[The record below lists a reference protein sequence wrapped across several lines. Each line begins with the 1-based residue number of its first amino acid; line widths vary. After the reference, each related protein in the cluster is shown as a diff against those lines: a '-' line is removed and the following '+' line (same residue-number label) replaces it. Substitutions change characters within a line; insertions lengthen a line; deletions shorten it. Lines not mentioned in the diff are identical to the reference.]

1 MFRNKEMAKLTQF
14 LSSRSYVAEKFLSAS
29 LKEPSRLYSF
39 IFRAGISTVRQSSL
53 SDGSSSLRA
62 RVDYSLFKGKAALA
76 VQPVLPKFKQ
86 TDYGMQIEKRGGVML
101 TFWPANASQKQKYD
115 WEKKQYF
122 LLSATEVGA
131 MISLGPTESC
141 EFFHDP
147 SMKTSLAGQVR
158 KSFSVSPTND
168 GGGYFFSL
176 NVTNNNLKTS
186 ERLFL
191 PVTKAEFAV
200 MRSAFSFALPYV
212 MGWNRVTNPTIS
224 TDPLPTTVGVNKQR
238 NPEYTQKPD
247 LEWSR

>member
-1 MFRNKEMAKLTQF
+1 M
-14 LSSRSYVAEKFLSAS
+14 SRSHVAKKLLSEKPSSFNESS
-29 LKEPSRLYSF
+29 LCKF
-39 IFRAGISTVRQSSL
+39 ISRAGISTIGQSY
-53 SDGSSSLRA
+53 SSEGNPSLRP

-76 VQPVLPKFKQ
+76 VHPVLPEFKQ
-86 TDYGMQIEKRGGVML
+86 TDFGVQIERRGGIML
-101 TFWPANASQKQKYD
+101 TFWPAIAGQKQKYD

-131 MISLGPTESC
+131 MMALGPTESC
-141 EFFHDP
+141 ELFHDP

-158 KSFSVSPTND
+158 KSFSVSPTTD
-168 GGGYFFSL
+168 GSGYFFNL

-200 MRSAFSFALPYV
+200 MRSAFSFILPYV
-212 MGWNRVTNPTIS
+212 MGWNQLTNPTRS
-224 TDPLPTTVGVNKQR
+224 PDTLSTTVGANKQR
-238 NPEYTQKPD
+238 NAEYTQKPD